1 MAFAIEW
8 TASAISH
15 LQSYRK
21 YEQKIVLDAADE
33 QLAHQPNVETRN
45 RKRLG
50 DNVLATWELRVRNYR
65 IFYGIVLN
73 GSVLNDS
80 VLNDS
85 GNSVKIKAVGHK
97 EHNRLFIGD
106 KEFEL

>member
-33 QLAHQPNVETRN
+33 QLAHQPNVEMRN

-65 IFYGIVLN
+65 IFYDI
-73 GSVLNDS
+73 VLNDS